1 MQNADVSYR
10 AGSRCRL
17 LSRTWWT
24 CKFRSMYLIR
34 RGIHDKF
41 SGWKIKQ
48 LSTYSKKSVHIMKF
62 CFRLLSESTGGYC
75 SEEIKFGAIFRIPTY
90 PLIFQLKLSEDRQ
103 LLVHQLKSQWFYF
116 QWFTNFSYSRH
127 TRNPEE
133 KNYHVYVLGLKE

>member
-90 PLIFQLKLSEDRQ
+90 PLIFQLKLSEDRYSYQ
-103 LLVHQLKSQWFYF
+103 YINSRANG
-116 QWFTNFSYSRH
+116 FTFSGSLISVTVV
-127 TRNPEE
+127 TREIQR
-133 KNYHVYVLGLKE
+133 KKITMFTCWA